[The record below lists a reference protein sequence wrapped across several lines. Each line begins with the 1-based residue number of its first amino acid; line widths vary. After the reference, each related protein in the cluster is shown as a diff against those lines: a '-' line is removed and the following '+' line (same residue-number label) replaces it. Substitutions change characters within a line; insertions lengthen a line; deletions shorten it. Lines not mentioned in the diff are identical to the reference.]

1 MTTTQPP
8 MKDPSVLS
16 VFIGV
21 YRWSISKKNVFYQ
34 AQGIL
39 RLHIQFTSGVIPTY
53 LRNIAVITQSPP
65 LAVLDVV
72 ALLYS
77 E

>member
-1 MTTTQPP
+1 MTTQPP

-21 YRWSISKKNVFYQ
+21 YRWSISKKTFFYQ

-39 RLHIQFTSGVIPTY
+39 RLHIQFTSGVNLKFKIPK
-53 LRNIAVITQSPP
+53 LRIFDFISDSIFV
-65 LAVLDVV
+65 
-72 ALLYS
+72 
-77 E
+77 